1 MITPNDFRPGT
12 TFQKDG
18 DLLRVLE
25 FQHVKPGKGPAF
37 VRVKLL
43 NVRSGAINE
52 VTMRTEEKLEDVR
65 IEKREMTFLYR
76 EGENFVF
83 MDTRDY
89 DQIPVHLS
97 VLGDKVQLLKENDVV
112 YMDFYEEEIL
122 GVDLPASVVLR
133 VAQTDP
139 GVKGDTAT
147 TATKAATLE
156 TGAVIQVPLFIDEG
170 DLVKVDTRTVK
181 YLERVKV

>member
-12 TFQKDG
+12 TFRKDR

-76 EGENFVF
+76 EGDSYVF
-83 MDTRDY
+83 MDSRDY
-89 DQIPVHLS
+89 DQVPVDAS
-97 VLGDKVQLLKENDVV
+97 MLGDKVQLIKENDVV
-112 YMDFYEEEIL
+112 YMDLYEEEIL
-122 GVDLPASVVLR
+122 GVGLPASVILKV
-133 VAQTDP
+133 VQTDP

-147 TATKAATLE
+147 AATKAATLE
-156 TGAVIQVPLFIDEG
+156 TGAVIQVPLFINEG
-170 DLVKVDTRTVK
+170 DFVKVDTRAVE
-181 YLERVKV
+181 YLERVKG

>member
-1 MITPNDFRPGT
+1 MITPNDFRTGT
-12 TFQKDG
+12 TFKKGG

-43 NVRSGAINE
+43 NIRTGAINE
-52 VTMRTEEKLEDVR
+52 ITMRTEEKLEDVR

-76 EGENFVF
+76 DGENYVF
-83 MDTRDY
+83 MDSRDY
-89 DQIPVHLS
+89 DQVPVHTSL
-97 VLGDKVQLLKENDVV
+97 LGEKARLIKENDAV
-112 YMDFYEEEIL
+112 YMDLYEEEIL
-122 GVDLPASVVLR
+122 GVDLPASVILKV
-133 VAQTDP
+133 VQTDP

-156 TGAVIQVPLFIDEG
+156 TGAVIQVPLFIDDG
-170 DLVKVDTRTVK
+170 DLVKVDTRTIK
-181 YLERVKV
+181 YLERARR